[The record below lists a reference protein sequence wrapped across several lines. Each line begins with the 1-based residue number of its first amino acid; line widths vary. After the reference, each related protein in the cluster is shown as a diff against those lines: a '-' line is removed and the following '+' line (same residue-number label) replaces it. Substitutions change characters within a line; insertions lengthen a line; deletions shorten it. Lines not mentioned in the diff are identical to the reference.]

1 MWALSN
7 IREMIDEMDIGRL
20 NQVVED
26 HVDRFADA
34 EGELNDLEEL
44 LRIAHYEEEEEGGEE
59 GEEEEEGKG
68 ERKGTRKRRGK
79 GKRKRRGKGK
89 RIMMMMM

>member
-44 LRIAHYEEEEEGGEE
+44 LRIAHYEEEEEEGRKGEEEEGEGERKGEGE
-59 GEEEEEGKG
+59 GEEER
-68 ERKGTRKRRGK
+68 ERGRR
-79 GKRKRRGKGK
+79 
-89 RIMMMMM
+89 